1 MAPPYDV
8 RSIEDRWRRRWE
20 ADGLGRLNLDRVDP
34 ALKFYNLVEFP
45 YPSAEG
51 LHVGHVFK
59 YSGADAFGRYQRMR
73 GRQVFQPI
81 GFDAFGIH
89 TENFALRLDQHPLEL
104 TARTTERFRAQLSRA
119 GIAWDWSRLVDTSRP
134 GYYRWTQWLLVRL
147 FDAGLMYQA
156 EAPVLWCPS
165 CLTVLAREQT
175 EADGTACERCGDRV
189 GERVMRQW
197 FLRITDYA
205 DRLFDGLERLDWPER
220 AKRLQR
226 RWIGRSEGREIDF
239 GDLTVFTTRPDT
251 LPAVTF
257 LAVPPGHA
265 AAGGARPHPLTGD
278 AVPVH
283 EADYVVES
291 YGTGAVMGVPAH
303 DERDRRFAA
312 AHGLPVSDAPLLD
325 PAAAGAVGRLATRFR
340 LRDWLISRQR
350 YWGPPIPIVHCDGCG
365 PVAVPDDQLPV
376 VLPEIDEFRPT
387 GTGRSPLAGSAAWV
401 ATTCPACV
409 GPATRETDVSDTFVD
424 SAWYFLRYPSSEF
437 DDRPWDAERTRRLL
451 PVDFYAG
458 GPEHVQRH
466 HLYARFITMAL
477 HDLGLVPFADPFPR
491 VRLGGLIVKDG
502 AKMSKSRGNVT
513 TPDEYVDAHG
523 SDVLRCALLFS
534 APWEQGG
541 EFSGDAIAGI
551 ERFFARLWRVVTGPD
566 GEPPAAGVVDRAV
579 ADVGEAIERLT
590 FNVAI
595 ARLMELTPRACSAEA
610 KRVLLRLLAP
620 LAPHLAEELWHRLG
634 EPYSV
639 HVQPWPTYDE
649 RTLASDRVTLVVQVD
664 GTVRGRVDVA
674 AGLTEPAAVAAAR
687 AAVAETL
694 GGRAVVRA
702 IHVPDR
708 LVNLVTRWRPL
719 RPACD

>member
-1 MAPPYDV
+1 MAQPYDV

-20 ADGLGRLNLDRVDP
+20 ADGFGRLNLDRVDP
-34 ALKFYNLVEFP
+34 ARKLYNLVEFP

-73 GRQVFQPI
+73 GREVFQPI

-89 TENFALRLDQHPLEL
+89 TENFALRLDQHPLDL
-104 TARTTERFRAQLSRA
+104 TARTTERFRAQLSR
-119 GIAWDWSRLVDTSRP
+119 GGMAWDWSRLVDTSSPR
-134 GYYRWTQWLLVRL
+134 YYRWTQWLLVRL
-147 FDAGLMYQA
+147 FEAGLMYQA

-175 EADGTACERCGDRV
+175 EAGGTACERCGDLV
-189 GERVMRQW
+189 VERVMRQW

-205 DRLFDGLERLDWPER
+205 ERLVEGLERLDWPER

-226 RWIGRSEGREIDF
+226 QWIGRSEGREIEF

-257 LAVPPGHA
+257 LAVPPDDP
-265 AAGGARPHPLTGD
+265 AAGGVRPHPLTGD
-278 AVPVH
+278 PVPVH
-283 EADYVVES
+283 EADHVIEG

-312 AHGLPVSDAPLLD
+312 AQGLPVSDAPLLD
-325 PAAAGAVGRLATRFR
+325 PGAAGAVGRPATRFR

-376 VLPEIDEFRPT
+376 VLPEVDEFRPT
-387 GTGRSPLAGSAAWV
+387 GTGRSPLAGVAGWV
-401 ATTCPACV
+401 ETSCPGCG

-466 HLYARFITMAL
+466 HLYARFVTMAL
-477 HDLGLVPFADPFPR
+477 HDLGLIPFDEPFPR

-523 SDVLRCALLFS
+523 SDVLRCALLFT

-566 GEPPAAGVVDRAV
+566 GRPPDPGVVDRAV

-595 ARLMELTPRACSAEA
+595 ARLMELTPRARSAEA
-610 KRVLLRLLAP
+610 KRVLARLLAP

-639 HVQPWPTYDE
+639 HEQPWPTYDE
-649 RTLASDRVTLVVQVD
+649 GALASDRVTLVVQVD
-664 GTVRGRVDVA
+664 GAVRGRVEVP
-674 AGLTEPAAVAAAR
+674 AGVPEPAAIAAAT
-687 AAVAETL
+687 AAVAEAI
-694 GGRAVVRA
+694 GGREVVRT

-708 LVNLVTRWRPL
+708 LVNLVTSRAGVIP
-719 RPACD
+719 